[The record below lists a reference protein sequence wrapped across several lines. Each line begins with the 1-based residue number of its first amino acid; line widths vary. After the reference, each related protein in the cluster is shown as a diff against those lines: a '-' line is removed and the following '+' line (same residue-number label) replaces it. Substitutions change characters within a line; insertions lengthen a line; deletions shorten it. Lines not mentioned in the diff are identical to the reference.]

1 VQALNTSSTALTD
14 TFTYTVKDPA
24 GLTSSATLTV
34 SVKGANDAP
43 ENTVVTPTQTAT
55 EDTQLA
61 ITGLSVTDVD
71 GNLATTKLTVLHGV
85 LNVTLPTGGATISA
99 GANDSKTLT
108 LSGTQAQINDAL
120 ATLKY
125 TPDANVNGMGADT
138 LTMLSSDSAGTALT
152 DTDTVT
158 IDITAVN
165 DAPVGVNDAAS
176 ATEAGGTAN
185 GTAGTNPTG
194 NVLTNDTDVDAGD
207 TKTVQDI
214 KAGSGTVS
222 TVGASTTSA
231 NGKAV
236 AGSFGTLTI
245 GADGTYSYVVD
256 NANTTVQA
264 LNSTSTA
271 LTDTFTYTVKDAAGL
286 TSSATLTVSVNGAND
301 AVVAVADTASATEAS
316 GTANGTAGTDPT
328 GNVLTNDADVDTGD
342 AKVLQDIKAGS
353 GSVTAVSAGTTSSTG
368 TTVAGTFGSLK
379 IGADGTYSYVVNNAN
394 AGVQAL
400 NTSSTALTDTFTYT
414 VKDAAGAT
422 STATLTV
429 SVNGA
434 NDAPVITTTSTA
446 RSYTENAVA
455 IAVNNNLELSDV
467 DSTNLAG
474 ATVQITSGLTD
485 GDVLAFTAVNGITGS
500 YDSTSGTLTLTGPA
514 TVAQYKS
521 VLQGVTFASTS
532 DTPTATSATRTLT
545 WQVDD
550 GSAASNLSNT
560 STSTINVTAVND
572 APVNTLPAAQT
583 TDEDVA
589 KVIAGLAITDADAGN
604 SSVTVTLA
612 VGNGTISVLSGTG
625 VTLSTNGTASVKLTG
640 KVADINAL
648 LATTDSVTYTPTL
661 NFNGSDTLTM
671 TTNDGGN
678 TGTGGTL
685 ITTSTVGITVTAVND
700 APVGVTDTA
709 IAKEA
714 GGIDNTTAGT
724 DPTGNVLT
732 NDTDVDNA
740 TNTLVLQDIK
750 AGIVAGAGTAVAA
763 STTSADGTVVTGGF
777 GTLTIGADGSYSYV
791 VDNNNATVQALNTGN
806 TGATALKDTFTY
818 TVKDA
823 AGATSTA
830 TLTVSV
836 TGANDAPVI
845 TAGSTVPTY
854 GKTAAAIVVNSDLS
868 LDDVDSATLTGA
880 VVTVSFVDNSVDPA
894 TSSVVST
901 DVLAFTAA
909 SGITGSYNATTGKL
923 TLTGV
928 ASAAEYEAVLQSVT
942 YRNSSTDPTAGRTK
956 ESRVLT
962 WQVNDGSSSDNLSNL
977 EESTITVTD
986 APNGGLA
993 PTLVI
998 TTDTNNNEVV
1008 GPTELGAATTFSV
1021 KVSFSST
1028 LVKAND
1034 ILVFSDGTSVTLT
1047 AAQAASGSFTQ
1058 TFAKPAEG
1066 AALTISAHLDSPL
1079 GASTVESDDD
1089 TATLDTTPPN
1099 NNVAPTIQITTDTTN
1114 DGFVNTAELN
1124 GSSTFTVKASFDN
1137 SFVVAGDSMIVSD
1150 GTTTTTIVLTAD
1162 DVANGFV
1169 TTTFAKPAEGGTMS
1183 VTAKMTDLGGNTTP
1197 TSAADTAK
1205 LDTTLP
1211 NGGNAVVLKIVL
1223 DTGDDGHINAAEKD
1237 VATTTS
1243 LTATF
1248 DPLLV
1253 GVGDTVT
1260 FSDGTSTKVVVL
1272 NATDVAAGKATSTG
1286 WALPAEGATLN
1297 VTAVLADAAGNAVP
1311 QATDSARLDTLTPA
1325 VPTVSITTDTDNNGF
1340 VNTTE
1345 LGALTKFT
1353 VTGTFDKTATFA
1365 GDKLVF
1371 TVGAATQ
1378 TVTLSATDI
1387 ANGFA
1392 SIEVDKPAEGGVVTA
1407 KVKLVDVAGNASAD
1421 SATDTATLDTLS
1433 AAKPTVTIATDANND
1448 GFVNAAELGSVAT
1461 FSVKAT
1467 FDTSTVPVVAG
1478 DTVVFTDA
1486 SGVTKTVTV
1495 TDADV
1500 TNGFVTTTFSA
1511 PVEGGGLSVT
1521 AKVIDKAGNSSVLS
1535 DADAAT
1541 LITVTPSTT
1550 VRIVSISND
1559 SGVAGDFMTNDN
1571 DGLTVGATLSQALTT
1586 GQKLQYSTN
1595 GGTTWTDVSATE
1607 ISGTSVAHVDSGLT
1621 ASKPVQMRVVDSAG
1635 NPGAVASQAVVIDTT
1650 APTTTVTITA
1660 VKDDV
1665 GITTGTVANGGT
1677 TDDANPSL
1685 TGTLSQNLA
1694 EGETVH
1700 IFANGVDIGT
1710 AVAAVGTA
1718 TWTFADNSNYANQT
1732 AVTYTAKVVD
1742 AAANAGNASAAYD
1755 IHIDTSVPTIT
1766 VGTVAGDAV
1775 TASSHGTL
1783 DPSEWANLQLT
1794 TPTLPTITG
1803 SSTNVDGQTVTV
1815 TVNGKNYTATVAT
1828 GGAWSVTLPQA
1839 DALAFNN
1846 GNVYNITASVTN
1858 AAGNVA
1864 SDTNNALAALVASP
1878 DVPTVMNLHTSTTTP
1893 MLGGLARHED
1903 GEALVD
1909 GDTITIVLN
1918 GVTTTAT
1925 VSTSATGTD
1934 TAGVFYDKT
1943 AKAWA
1948 VDTSVINF
1956 SLADHTTYSV
1966 DVTTGVNSVN
1976 KTDISTSELVINST
1990 PPTITLNT
1998 IATDNII
2005 NNAEHNQAL
2014 LVTGTTNAE
2023 VGSTVTLTG
2032 LDGTSRTAT
2041 VIAGTGANTFSFTV
2055 AQADVAAFTGGIT
2068 SFTANAAVTNSFGV
2082 SASVDKAVTVDIT
2095 APSIDSAATAAAQD
2109 ENIAAATVIYTA
2121 TTTESTG
2128 ITYSLSGTDAAKFAI
2143 NASTG
2148 QVSIKASPDFETKN
2162 SYSFDVVATDVAG
2175 NTSSKT
2181 VTLAI
2186 NNVDEVAPSF
2196 TSGMTATVNENVTAN
2211 TQVVYTAVTTD
2222 TDFNSPSTASSAT
2235 YSLKSTGDA
2244 ASFSVNSSTGEVTFK
2259 DSANFESKSSYSFT
2273 VIATDAKGNAT
2284 EKAVTMS
2291 VANVNEAPVA
2301 AADTATAKEKG
2312 GVADAIAGTNPTGN
2326 LLTNDSDVD
2335 TGDVISV
2342 KDIKAGSTGAIATV
2356 SANGTQVVGAFGTLS
2371 ISANG
2376 AYTYTVDNT
2385 NTTVQAL
2392 NTSSTA
2398 LADTFTY
2405 TVKDSAGLTSTSTLT
2420 VSVNGA
2426 NDAPLVGTAIGAT
2439 TGKEGVLYSVQANSF
2454 TDVDN
2459 SSLTYTATLSSGAAL
2474 PSWLTFNATT
2484 RTFSGTPQLNDKG
2497 IYTVKLTGSDGSLS
2511 VSDTFTI
2518 NIAQGNKA
2526 PVLVDKTL
2534 AIAMN
2539 TSNLYIDP
2547 VGAMGSLVTSFIAG
2561 ITDADAADPK
2571 GIAITS
2577 VDTTKGTLWFSTDGG
2592 STWSAAGA
2600 VSTTSA
2606 LLLGADANNRVYFQ
2620 PTGNTP
2626 ASTIASAFTL
2636 RAWDGTSGTEGS
2648 KVDTT
2653 STGGFTAF
2661 STLTDTVAVNI
2672 TTLPT
2677 SPVSLS
2683 STSFVING
2691 EKASDSSGYSVST
2704 AGDVNGDGLDDLIVG
2719 AYSASGSTGKTYVV
2733 FGTTNN
2739 AAINLSAVAKGS
2751 GGYVINGQATGDVSG
2766 YSVSNLGDVNGD
2778 GFADVLIG
2786 ARYATTN
2793 NVGYSYVVYG
2803 KSNTTAINLS
2813 AVAAGTGGYVIKGS
2827 GVSDYSG
2834 TSVSNAGDVNG
2845 DGIADLI
2852 VGAPYAEV
2860 STSFPYSGRS
2870 YVVFGQT
2877 GTTAVDLSKV
2887 ANGTGGFVINGV
2899 ATYDYTGTSVSS
2911 AGDVNGDGFADLIVG
2926 GYGSGTAGIG
2936 YVVFGKA
2943 TTTAVT
2949 LPAAGSNWSGTGG
2962 FLIKGASSTD
2972 DAGYS
2977 VSNAGDVNGDG
2988 LADLLVGAPRADLT
3002 TTKTNSGK
3010 AYVVFGQTGST
3021 TINLAAVAAGT
3032 GGGFVMTGP
3041 TATSQAGLAVSYAG
3055 DINGDG
3061 LADVIVAAPYDGP
3074 YTGKTYVVYGTSST
3088 AAIDLS
3094 KVALGSGGFVINGA
3108 SSSDYSGQSVSNAG
3122 DINGDGFD
3130 DLVVGAYSANV
3141 GSATN
3146 AGKTYVLFGG
3156 TKLGAIVDYV
3166 GTTGADTQ
3174 TGTAAG
3180 EYFAAGDGND
3190 TLIGNGGADVMMGGK
3205 GNDTFVLNASNVTAL
3220 QNKFGAG
3227 GNVTLLSNVDGGTGV
3242 DAIRLTDGV
3251 SLDLT
3256 LVSNVGGATPDGT
3269 SRINSIERIDLAT
3282 DTGANTIKLKLKDV
3296 IDMSGDNVF
3305 NSTNTTAVSG
3315 TAIGAT
3321 VAKHQVMITGDASD
3335 TANITAADWTQ
3346 STTVVG
3352 FEGHNYVVFNANN
3365 GVAAQ
3370 LLIDQAM
3377 VNASGHVI

>member
-1 VQALNTSSTALTD
+1 
-14 TFTYTVKDPA
+14 
-24 GLTSSATLTV
+24 
-34 SVKGANDAP
+34 
-43 ENTVVTPTQTAT
+43 
-55 EDTQLA
+55 
-61 ITGLSVTDVD
+61 
-71 GNLATTKLTVLHGV
+71 
-85 LNVTLPTGGATISA
+85 
-99 GANDSKTLT
+99 
-108 LSGTQAQINDAL
+108 
-120 ATLKY
+120 
-125 TPDANVNGMGADT
+125 
-138 LTMLSSDSAGTALT
+138 
-152 DTDTVT
+152 
-158 IDITAVN
+158 
-165 DAPVGVNDAAS
+165 
-176 ATEAGGTAN
+176 
-185 GTAGTNPTG
+185 
-194 NVLTNDTDVDAGD
+194 
-207 TKTVQDI
+207 
-214 KAGSGTVS
+214 
-222 TVGASTTSA
+222 
-231 NGKAV
+231 
-236 AGSFGTLTI
+236 
-245 GADGTYSYVVD
+245 
-256 NANTTVQA
+256 
-264 LNSTSTA
+264 
-271 LTDTFTYTVKDAAGL
+271 
-286 TSSATLTVSVNGAND
+286 
-301 AVVAVADTASATEAS
+301 
-316 GTANGTAGTDPT
+316 
-328 GNVLTNDADVDTGD
+328 
-342 AKVLQDIKAGS
+342 
-353 GSVTAVSAGTTSSTG
+353 
-368 TTVAGTFGSLK
+368 
-379 IGADGTYSYVVNNAN
+379 
-394 AGVQAL
+394 
-400 NTSSTALTDTFTYT
+400 
-414 VKDAAGAT
+414 
-422 STATLTV
+422 
-429 SVNGA
+429 
-434 NDAPVITTTSTA
+434 
-446 RSYTENAVA
+446 
-455 IAVNNNLELSDV
+455 
-467 DSTNLAG
+467 
-474 ATVQITSGLTD
+474 
-485 GDVLAFTAVNGITGS
+485 
-500 YDSTSGTLTLTGPA
+500 LTLTGDA
-514 TVAQYKS
+514 TVAQYKA
-521 VLQGVTFASTS
+521 VLQGVTYASTS
-532 DTPTATSATRTLT
+532 DNPTVSTATRTLT
-545 WQVDD
+545 WQVAD
-550 GSAASNLSNT
+550 GSGANQASIAE
-560 STSTINVTAVND
+560 TSTINVIAVND
-572 APVNTLPAAQT
+572 APV
-583 TDEDVA
+583 
-589 KVIAGLAITDADAGN
+589 
-604 SSVTVTLA
+604 VTLD
-612 VGNGTISVLSGTG
+612 GT
-625 VTLSTNGTASVKLTG
+625 
-640 KVADINAL
+640 
-648 LATTDSVTYTPTL
+648 TPTYAK
-661 NFNGSDTLTM
+661 NPDPEYSVVINSGLT
-671 TTNDGGN
+671 
-678 TGTGGTL
+678 
-685 ITTSTVGITVTAVND
+685 
-700 APVGVTDTA
+700 
-709 IAKEA
+709 
-714 GGIDNTTAGT
+714 
-724 DPTGNVLT
+724 
-732 NDTDVDNA
+732 
-740 TNTLVLQDIK
+740 
-750 AGIVAGAGTAVAA
+750 
-763 STTSADGTVVTGGF
+763 
-777 GTLTIGADGSYSYV
+777 
-791 VDNNNATVQALNTGN
+791 
-806 TGATALKDTFTY
+806 
-818 TVKDA
+818 
-823 AGATSTA
+823 
-830 TLTVSV
+830 
-836 TGANDAPVI
+836 
-845 TAGSTVPTY
+845 
-854 GKTAAAIVVNSDLS
+854 
-868 LDDVDSATLTGA
+868 LDDVDNTNLQGAT
-880 VVTVSFVDNSVDPA
+880 VTVSFADENA
-894 TSSVVST
+894 TPST
-901 DVLAFTAA
+901 GFDINDVLSFDKVLAA
-909 SGITGSYNATTGKL
+909 SYNITGAYSAPTT
-923 TLTGV
+923 T
-928 ASAAEYEAVLQSVT
+928 S
-942 YRNSSTDPTAGRTK
+942 AGRLSFSGSATVAQYEEVLRSVAYSNK
-956 ESRVLT
+956 KTNPTVNRTMESRVLT
-962 WQVNDGSSSDNLSNL
+962 WEVDDGSIMSTVV
-977 EESTITVTD
+977 ESFITVSD
-986 APNGGLA
+986 APNGGFA
-993 PTLVI
+993 PTLEIV
-998 TTDTNNNEVV
+998 TDTNNNEVV
-1008 GPTELGAATTFSV
+1008 GPTELGVATTFSV
-1021 KVSFSST
+1021 KVSFT
-1028 LVKAND
+1028 AGLVKAGD
-1034 ILVFSDGTSVTLT
+1034 IIKFSDGTSHTLT
-1047 AAQAASGSFTQ
+1047 ATELQANNSYFTQ

-1066 AALTISAHLDSPL
+1066 ATLTISAHLDSPL
-1079 GASTVESDDD
+1079 EASTEESIED

-1124 GSSTFTVKASFDN
+1124 DSTTFTVKAGFDN

-1150 GTTTTTIVLTAD
+1150 GTTTTTMVLTAD

-1169 TTTFAKPAEGGTMS
+1169 TTTFTKPTEGGTMS
-1183 VTAKMTDLGGNTTP
+1183 VTAKMTDKGGNTTP

-1325 VPTVSITTDTDNNGF
+1325 VPAVSITTDTDNNGF

-1421 SATDTATLDTLS
+1421 SANDTATLDTVS

-1461 FSVKAT
+1461 LSVKAT

-1486 SGVTKTVTV
+1486 SGVSKTVTV

-1500 TNGFVTTTFSA
+1500 TNGFVATTFSA
-1511 PVEGGGLSVT
+1511 PVEGGSLSVT

-1550 VRIVSISND
+1550 VRIVSISDD

-1621 ASKPVQMRVVDSAG
+1621 ASKTVQMRVVDSAG

-1665 GITTGTVANGGT
+1665 GITTGTVASGGT

-1732 AVTYTAKVVD
+1732 AVTYTAKVLD
-1742 AAANAGNASAAYD
+1742 AAANAGNASASYD

-1815 TVNGKNYTATVAT
+1815 TVNGKNYTATVAI

-1864 SDTNNALAALVASP
+1864 SDTDNALAALVASP
-1878 DVPTVMNLHTSTTTP
+1878 DVPTVQNLHTSSTTP
-1893 MLGGLARHED
+1893 MLGGLARHAD
-1903 GEALVD
+1903 GQTLAD
-1909 GDTITIVLN
+1909 GDTITLLLN

-1925 VSTSATGTD
+1925 VSSSATGTD
-1934 TAGVFYDKT
+1934 TAGVFYDKDT
-1943 AKAWA
+1943 KAWA
-1948 VDTSVINF
+1948 LDTSAINF

-1966 DVTTGVNSVN
+1966 DVTTRVNGVNRS
-1976 KTDISTSELVINST
+1976 DISTSELVINST

-2023 VGSTVTLTG
+2023 VGSTVTVTVSMAG
-2032 LDGTSRTAT
+2032 MDVVSRTAT
-2041 VIAGTGANTFSFTV
+2041 VIAGAGDNTFSFTV
-2055 AQADVAAFTGGIT
+2055 DQANVTALTTGIT
-2068 SFTANAAVTNSFGV
+2068 SFTTHASVTNSFGV
-2082 SASVDKAVTVDIT
+2082 SASVDKEVTVDIT
-2095 APSIDSAATAAAQD
+2095 APSIDSAATATAQD
-2109 ENIAAATVIYTA
+2109 ENIVAATVIYTA
-2121 TTTESTG
+2121 TTTDVSG
-2128 ITYSLSGTDAAKFAI
+2128 ITYGLSGTDAAKFAI

-2148 QVSIKASPDFETKN
+2148 QVSIKTSPDFETKN

-2259 DSANFESKSSYSFT
+2259 DSADFETKSSYSFT
-2273 VIATDAKGNAT
+2273 VIATDAAGNTT

-2301 AADTATAKEKG
+2301 GADTATAKEAG
-2312 GVADAIAGTNPTGN
+2312 GTANAVAGITPTGN

-2335 TGDVISV
+2335 TGDVMSV
-2342 KDIKAGSTGAIATV
+2342 KDIKADSLGSPGSVTSV

-2371 ISANG
+2371 IAANG

-2385 NTTVQAL
+2385 NATVQAL
-2392 NTSSTA
+2392 KTSSTA
-2398 LADTFTY
+2398 LEDTFTY
-2405 TVKDSAGLTSTSTLT
+2405 NVKDSAGLTSTATLT

-2439 TGKEGVLYSVQANSF
+2439 TGKEGVLYNVQANSF

-2459 SSLTYTATLSSGAAL
+2459 STLTYTATLSTGDAL
-2474 PSWLTFNATT
+2474 PSWLTFDATT
-2484 RTFSGTPQLNDKG
+2484 RTFSGTPQLGDSRT
-2497 IYTVKLTGSDGSLS
+2497 YAVKLTGSDGSLS

-2518 NIAQGNKA
+2518 NVLEGNHA
-2526 PVLVDKTL
+2526 PVLKNLDLKMSL
-2534 AIAMN
+2534 N

-2547 VGAMGSLVTSFIAG
+2547 VGAMGSLVTSFIG
-2561 ITDADAADPK
+2561 GVKEQDTNDPK
-2571 GIAITS
+2571 GIAITA
-2577 VDTTKGTLWFSTDGG
+2577 VDTTKGTLWFSTNGG
-2592 STWSAAGA
+2592 TTWATVGS
-2600 VSTTSA
+2600 VSNTSA
-2606 LLLGADANNRVYFQ
+2606 LLLSADAANRVYFQ
-2620 PTGNTP
+2620 PVGNTP
-2626 ASTIASAFTL
+2626 ASSIASAFTL

-2648 KVDTT
+2648 KVDTST
-2653 STGGFTAF
+2653 TGGFTAF

-2672 TTLPT
+2672 TT
-2677 SPVSLS
+2677 SQVKAISLS
-2683 STSFVING
+2683 SGLVING
-2691 EKASDSSGYSVST
+2691 EAKDDNSGFSVSN
-2704 AGDVNGDGLDDLIVG
+2704 AGDVNGDGLDDLIIG
-2719 AYSASGSTGKTYVV
+2719 ANVADPTTSTLNAGRTYVV

-2751 GGYVINGQATGDVSG
+2751 GGFVLNGGALNDNSG
-2766 YSVSNLGDVNGD
+2766 NSVTSLGDVNGD
-2778 GFADVLIG
+2778 GFDDLLVG
-2786 ARYATTN
+2786 ARYADVSTTN
-2793 NVGYSYVVYG
+2793 ATTAGDAGKAYVVYG
-2803 KSNTTAINLS
+2803 KTNTTAVNLT
-2813 AVAAGTGGYVIKGS
+2813 AVEAGSGGYVIKGTNT
-2827 GVSDYSG
+2827 SDHAGY
-2834 TSVSNAGDVNG
+2834 SVSSAGDVNG
-2845 DGIADLI
+2845 DGIADMI
-2852 VGAPYAEV
+2852 VGARYAEA
-2860 STSFPYSGRS
+2860 SGANTGRS

-2877 GTTAVDLSKV
+2877 GNAAVILSKV
-2887 ANGTGGFVINGV
+2887 AAGTGGFVING
-2899 ATYDYTGTSVSS
+2899 ASTSDYSGYAVSS
-2911 AGDVNGDGFADLIVG
+2911 AGDVNGDGFADLL
-2926 GYGSGTAGIG
+2926 IG
-2936 YVVFGKA
+2936 APDADITSSALSTGMAYVVFGKS
-2943 TTTAVT
+2943 TTSAVT
-2949 LPAAGSNWSGTGG
+2949 LPSPTASTSTSG
-2962 FLIKGASSTD
+2962 FVIKGISKGDNAGWAVSS
-2972 DAGYS
+2972 
-2977 VSNAGDVNGDG
+2977 AGDVNGDG
-2988 LADLLVGAPRADLT
+2988 LADLLVGAPNADVST
-3002 TTKTNSGK
+3002 SVTSSGK
-3010 AYVVFGQTGST
+3010 AYVVFGQTDNA

-3032 GGGFVMTGP
+3032 GGFVLNGPAASYQTGV
-3041 TATSQAGLAVSYAG
+3041 SLSYAG

-3061 LADVIVAAPYDGP
+3061 LADVIVGASGAATQ
-3074 YTGKTYVVYGTSST
+3074 TGKAYVVYGKSST
-3088 AAIDLS
+3088 AAVNLTTITAGN
-3094 KVALGSGGFVINGA
+3094 VGNGGFELSGTSIK
-3108 SSSDYSGQSVSNAG
+3108 DYSGQSVSYAG

-3130 DLVVGAYSANV
+3130 DLVVGAFSASV
-3141 GSATN
+3141 GSATK

-3205 GNDTFVLNASNVTAL
+3205 GNDTFVLNAGNVTAL

-3227 GNVTLLSNVDGGTGV
+3227 GNVTLLSNVDGGTGI
-3242 DAIRLTDGV
+3242 DAIQLTDGV

-3305 NSTNTTAVSG
+3305 NSTTTTAVSG
-3315 TAIGAT
+3315 TGIGAT